1 MELPFKALN
10 FGRTECITK
19 DLLFSVKIFLSILQ
33 IEICAVA
40 ENEKSNVID
49 KESPTEDNKRGEDN
63 MRDVKRIS
71 EAVQK
76 LIDRNY
82 KSQNDFINDKK
93 STAVSYN
100 DNEASA
106 RLWSS
111 IVFAHDDTV
120 TLDKDQTRTIPD
132 GKKTERSSEKHVT
145 IGVTHRAEKY
155 ENRKGKETTI
165 NSDQKKLRGYS
176 EQRGSK
182 AEHRGNSAEMKKS
195 KYLRKENESPLKRK
209 SFSFEPRQLSEH
221 ENIVSTKQEKTDKY
235 RENGKV
241 YHKENNSNSKD
252 KWKKNT
258 KFHSKATRNEDR
270 NVNRVNRTKERGIN
284 KKQPK
289 VKIEPKSFVAVA
301 TQEKTTDQAEISTGS
316 TQTGVQQS
324 AVPDVV
330 YSSPN
335 NRSPRDKM
343 ISPIE
348 CKSPRATGKDKKK
361 RSPRSCRKVS
371 PRDNKAPKN
380 DQTHTREKTNDQAE
394 ISTELTKTRSQQSA
408 VPDVR
413 LNNISLKTSPR
424 DKIISPRECKSPRA
438 IGKGK
443 KKRSPR
449 SSGKASPRDNG
460 LKPRRNKKKRST
472 RLYTDIPTETTE
484 VICAKDD
491 EKPMV
496 SEIRGFQQSVKGDVN
511 TENLVKTATVLV
523 NTAVAKAIAIVS
535 GTAGSVER
543 EIKNEEIKIVA
554 STVLKHV
561 FYIVYHKWKLY
572 HSHIQNTNLDS
583 VKHTDDVTIDND
595 NLPQINDINEGN
607 NKIICKNNDAAA
619 ANLIVDN
626 CIPLTDG
633 ETVKD
638 ELVHHIVGTTVSA
651 DHLETMSMSRTP
663 GRKLSHANPVLKK
676 SEPNICLKEG
686 QSLRLTKSDI
696 MNSSTNSSVKVP
708 HGIEAQNKSEGN
720 TTQSNGRLKSTQK
733 AVSKLNVNI
742 PTVGIATNEK
752 GSGEAVE
759 ASASKT
765 VDFTENIAIHEHIAN
780 T

>member
-1 MELPFKALN
+1 MF
-10 FGRTECITK
+10 
-19 DLLFSVKIFLSILQ
+19 ILQ

-49 KESPTEDNKRGEDN
+49 KESSTEDKKRGEDN

-82 KSQNDFINDKK
+82 KSQNDLVKANEFINDNK
-93 STAVSYN
+93 STAVSKS

-111 IVFAHDDTV
+111 IVFAQDDTV
-120 TLDKDQTRTIPD
+120 TLDKDRTRTIPD

-145 IGVTHRAEKY
+145 MDVTHRAEKY
-155 ENRKGKETTI
+155 ENRKGKATTI

-176 EQRGSK
+176 EQRGNKS
-182 AEHRGNSAEMKKS
+182 AHRRNSSETKNS
-195 KYLRKENESPLKRK
+195 KYLRKENQSPSKRK
-209 SFSFEPRQLSEH
+209 SFYFEQRGLSEH
-221 ENIVSTKQEKTDKY
+221 ENTDSTKQEKPDKY

-241 YHKENNSNSKD
+241 CHRESNS

-258 KFHSKATRNEDR
+258 KFHSKASRNEDNG
-270 NVNRVNRTKERGIN
+270 NVNRTREKGVN
-284 KKQPK
+284 KKQSK
-289 VKIEPKSFVAVA
+289 IKIEPKSFVAS
-301 TQEKTTDQAEISTGS
+301 QEKTTYQAEISTVS
-316 TQTGVQQS
+316 TKAGIQQS
-324 AVPDVV
+324 AVPDVM
-330 YSSPN
+330 YSSPSS
-335 NRSPRDKM
+335 RSPRDKM
-343 ISPIE
+343 ISPRE
-348 CKSPRATGKDKKK
+348 CKSPRAAGKGKK
-361 RSPRSCRKVS
+361 RSPRSCKKAS

-380 DQTHTREKTNDQAE
+380 DQTHTREKTTHQAE
-394 ISTELTKTRSQQSA
+394 ISTELTKTGSRQSA
-408 VPDVR
+408 VPGVG
-413 LNNISLKTSPR
+413 LKNISLKISPR

-449 SSGKASPRDNG
+449 SSEKASPRDNG

-472 RLYTDIPTETTE
+472 RLYTDIPIETTE

-496 SEIRGFQQSVKGDVN
+496 SDIRGLQPSVKGDVN

-523 NTAVAKAIAIVS
+523 NTAVAEAMTIVR
-535 GTAGSVER
+535 GTAGPVEK
-543 EIKNEEIKIVA
+543 ETNNEEIRKVA

-561 FYIVYHKWKLY
+561 FYIVCHKWKLY
-572 HSHIQNTNLDS
+572 YSHIQSTNFDS
-583 VKHTDDVTIDND
+583 VEDTDDVTIDND
-595 NLPQINDINEGN
+595 NLPQTNDINEVN
-607 NKIICKNNDAAA
+607 NKIIWKNDDATAS
-619 ANLIVDN
+619 NLITDD

-633 ETVKD
+633 EAVKD

-651 DHLETMSMSRTP
+651 DHLETVSISRTP
-663 GRKLSHANPVLKK
+663 GRNLSHANPVLKK

-686 QSLRLTKSDI
+686 QSLRLTKSDV